1 MNLKRHVVTIVIDD
15 IDLAF
20 QPVSELLHAYA
31 SHILLRVGYP
41 MRDWGVSAIFLV
53 MEMNTS
59 DMGAFSGKLGMMQGV
74 KVKTT
79 TLKIGDPHEN
89 QH

>member
-20 QPVSELLHAYA
+20 QPVSELLHDYA

-53 MEMNTS
+53 MEMNTA